1 MENCAGNSGNATAGP
16 AGSDA
21 KQQPTF
27 IDLFSGI
34 GGIRLG
40 LEQAGLRC
48 VFSSEIDAAAR
59 RTHAANFSEEP
70 AGDVRLVDAAAV
82 PDHALLAAGFPCQ
95 SFSISGRQG
104 GFADARGT
112 LFFEIL
118 RIAAAKGT
126 PVLLLENVKHLVHHN
141 GGRTLAT
148 ILGGL
153 AECGYAASWKI
164 LNAKDFG
171 VAQNRERIVIVA
183 DRGGRSFDFSALRT
197 SPPVILR
204 DTLDAE
210 GDFQWLRPEEYTLL
224 EKPTAAKSGLV
235 FAGYRNKRIRVAGVR
250 PGTERLSRVHKQP
263 NRIYCSSGLHPTLS
277 AGESSGR
284 YFILHEGRV
293 RRLTLAECYELMG
306 FPKGFVRPGPPS
318 AQYRQVGNSVCVKMF
333 AELGREVT
341 RQLLGR
347 GAP

>member
-1 MENCAGNSGNATAGP
+1 MAS
-16 AGSDA
+16 
-21 KQQPTF
+21 F
-27 IDLFSGI
+27 VDLFAGI

-40 LEQAGLRC
+40 LERAGLRC

-59 RTHAANFSEEP
+59 RAYAANFAEEP
-70 AGDVRLVDAAAV
+70 AGDVRLIDAAAV

-118 RIAAAKGT
+118 RLAAAKET
-126 PVLLLENVKHLVHHN
+126 PVLLLENVKHLVHHD

-153 AECGYAASWKI
+153 AECGYAASWRI

-171 VAQNRERIVIVA
+171 VAQHRERIVIVA
-183 DRGGRSFDFSALRT
+183 DRGGRPFDFSALRT
-197 SPPVILR
+197 SPSVILK
-204 DTLDAE
+204 DMLDDAE
-210 GDFQWLRPEEYTLL
+210 PPSGGISSAPAGLQWLRPDEYTLL
-224 EKPTAAKSGLV
+224 ERPAAARSGLV
-235 FAGYRNKRIRVAGVR
+235 FAGYRNKRIRIAGVR

-284 YFILHEGRV
+284 YFILHGGRV
-293 RRLTLAECYELMG
+293 RRLTLAECYRLMG
-306 FPKGFVRPGPPS
+306 FPEGFTRPGPAS
-318 AQYRQVGNSVCVKMF
+318 SQYRQVGNSVCVPMF
-333 AELGREVT
+333 AELGREVS
-341 RQLLGR
+341 RQLLAKPADGP
-347 GAP
+347 ASPPP

>member
-1 MENCAGNSGNATAGP
+1 MAS
-16 AGSDA
+16 
-21 KQQPTF
+21 F
-27 IDLFSGI
+27 IDLFAGI

-40 LEQAGLRC
+40 LERAGLKC
-48 VFSSEIDAAAR
+48 VFSSEIDATAR
-59 RTHAANFSEEP
+59 RTYTANFGEEP
-70 AGDVRLVDAAAV
+70 AGDVRLVDATAV
-82 PDHALLAAGFPCQ
+82 PDHSLLAAGYPCQ
-95 SFSISGRQG
+95 PFSISGRQG

-118 RIAAAKGT
+118 RLAAAKAT
-126 PVLLLENVKHLVHHN
+126 PVLLLENVKHLVHHD

-148 ILGGL
+148 ILDSL
-153 AECGYAASWKI
+153 KELGYTASWRI

-171 VAQNRERIVIVA
+171 VAQSRERIVVVA
-183 DRGGRSFDFSALRT
+183 DRGGRLFDFSALRT
-197 SPPVILR
+197 RPPVILR
-204 DTLDAE
+204 DMLDTK
-210 GDFQWLRPEEYTLL
+210 GDFQWLRPDEYTLL
-224 EKPTAAKSGLV
+224 ENPAATRSGLV
-235 FAGYRNKRIRVAGVR
+235 FAGYRNKRIRIAGVR

-293 RRLTLAECYELMG
+293 RRLTLAECYRLMG
-306 FPKGFVRPGPPS
+306 FPDGFARPGPAS
-318 AQYRQVGNSVCVKMF
+318 AQYRQVGNSVCVPMF
-333 AELGREVT
+333 AELGREVA

>member
-1 MENCAGNSGNATAGP
+1 MESGAET
-16 AGSDA
+16 S
-21 KQQPTF
+21 F
-27 IDLFSGI
+27 IDLFAGI

-40 LEQAGLRC
+40 LEQAGLKC

-59 RTHAANFSEEP
+59 MTYAANFGDEP
-70 AGDVRLVDAAAV
+70 AGDIRLVDAAAV
-82 PDHALLAAGFPCQ
+82 PDHSLLAAGHPCQ
-95 SFSISGRQG
+95 AFSISGRQG

-126 PVLLLENVKHLVHHN
+126 PVILLENVKHLVHHD

-153 AECGYAASWKI
+153 KELGYTTSWKV

-171 VAQNRERIVIVA
+171 VAQSRERIVTVA
-183 DRGGRSFDFSALRT
+183 DRGGRAFDFSALRA
-197 SPPVILR
+197 SPPVVLG
-204 DTLDAE
+204 DMLDAE
-210 GDFQWLRPEEYTLL
+210 GDFQWLRPDEYTLL
-224 EKPTAAKSGLV
+224 KKPTVAKSGLA
-235 FAGYRNKRIRVAGVR
+235 FAGYRNKKIRGAGVR
-250 PGTERLSRVHKQP
+250 PGTEHLSRVHKQP

-284 YFILHEGRV
+284 YFVLHEGRV
-293 RRLTLAECYELMG
+293 RRLTLAECYRLMG
-306 FPKGFVRPGPPS
+306 FPEGFARPGPPS
-318 AQYRQVGNSVCVKMF
+318 AQYRQVGNSVCVPMF
-333 AELGREVT
+333 AELGREVA
-341 RQLLGR
+341 RQLLDR